1 MEVMPVHEVSVWCT
15 PKKLFYWLFYILN
28 RCLFSNVML
37 SNLAFRKADRDIC
50 RIYTEAKL
58 ARQEHLADD
67 GSGNCLR
74 VILLIQHSPE
84 D

>member
-1 MEVMPVHEVSVWCT
+1 
-15 PKKLFYWLFYILN
+15 
-28 RCLFSNVML
+28 ML